1 MTPDEMLNRWLDH
14 AGFDALETGQELI
27 ESYQG
32 SYRRYH
38 TLEHLEH
45 MLDAIDE
52 LADAAEDLKA
62 VRYAAWFH
70 DAVYVIGAASEPS
83 NEERSA
89 QLAEASLREIGEPA
103 ELVREVARL
112 VRLTERH
119 APEPDDRNGA
129 VLCDADLAIL
139 GDTPQAYAHY
149 REQIR
154 AEYRLIPEPDFRKGR
169 AAILRDLLAQ
179 PRIYR
184 TDLAF
189 ERYEEAARANL
200 TAEIAALEA

>member
-14 AGFDALETGQELI
+14 AGFAALDTGQALI
-27 ESYQG
+27 ERYQG

-45 MLDAIDE
+45 VLDVVDE

-89 QLAEASLREIGEPA
+89 QLAEACLRKIGEPA

-119 APEPDDRNGA
+119 TPEPDDRNGA

-139 GDTPQAYAHY
+139 GGTPQAYANY

-154 AEYRLIPEPDFRKGR
+154 AEYHQIPEPDFRKGR